1 MREAVSDLAAATLR
15 YNERV
20 MGVYDDVKT
29 AVERLITPDLGEI
42 KARLT
47 AVEKKID
54 EVDQRS
60 EGRDQEI
67 IRVMER
73 GDQDILRQMERGDQE
88 ILRQMERGFD
98 RVTERVDALSRQ
110 LRTEDE
116 VRDLAQRLAALE
128 SKLRDRGPQQASQ

>member
-1 MREAVSDLAAATLR
+1 MSVGPQGMRAAVSDLDTAATLR

-47 AVEKKID
+47 AIEKKID

-60 EGRDQEI
+60 ESRDQEI
-67 IRVMER
+67 IRMMER
-73 GDQDILRQMERGDQE
+73 GDQGILRQMERGDQE

-116 VRDLAQRLAALE
+116 VRDLA
-128 SKLRDRGPQQASQ
+128 